1 MSSAELNKKFAIENH
16 LSFKDTDTGISI
28 AEIANSQATASI
40 SLQGGHIM
48 TWQPKSQPQPVIWLS
63 KLAKLAPGKS
73 IRGGVPVC
81 WPWFG
86 PHPSEPSYPAH
97 GFART
102 SPWKVAASR
111 AIGHNVSELEL
122 VLEDNE
128 QTRTMWPALTR
139 LSIRISVSERLKI
152 ALITENLGDDAVTI
166 GEALHTYFHI
176 GDIADIQVQGLDQCE
191 YLDKVAGGERRH
203 QSGAIAFNGETDR
216 VYVNTED
223 QCVIVD
229 NGLKRKIHIGKS
241 ASHSTVVWTPWTEKA
256 DKMGDFGP
264 DGWRSMVCVES
275 ANALENAVNVAPGAT
290 HTLAVEYWAETF

>member
-97 GFART
+97 GFARNL
-102 SPWKVAASR
+102 PWQVLATEQAADGR
-111 AIGHNVSELEL
+111 VTLKLQLDNTAIDAKLWPYRSELEL
-122 VLEDNE
+122 HISFGTTLELE
-128 QTRTMWPALTR
+128 
-139 LSIRISVSERLKI
+139 
-152 ALITENLGDDAVTI
+152 
-166 GEALHTYFHI
+166 LH
-176 GDIADIQVQGLDQCE
+176 
-191 YLDKVAGGERRH
+191 
-203 QSGAIAFNGETDR
+203 
-216 VYVNTED
+216 
-223 QCVIVD
+223 
-229 NGLKRKIHIGKS
+229 
-241 ASHSTVVWTPWTEKA
+241 
-256 DKMGDFGP
+256 
-264 DGWRSMVCVES
+264 
-275 ANALENAVNVAPGAT
+275 
-290 HTLAVEYWAETF
+290 